1 MLGQFG
7 VQRDQA
13 VLRFVD
19 FVRAGVGLPSVWEGL
34 RGQIYLGSDAFVRR
48 MRLLADRPLSE
59 VPRTQHRPMALPL
72 QDYLLGS
79 TDRRSAMAAAYA
91 SGDHTLQAIANAFCV
106 HYRP

>member
-1 MLGQFG
+1 
-7 VQRDQA
+7 
-13 VLRFVD
+13 
-19 FVRAGVGLPSVWEGL
+19 
-34 RGQIYLGSDAFVRR
+34 
-48 MRLLADRPLSE
+48 
-59 VPRTQHRPMALPL
+59 L